1 MIHVNKKFVWFTT
14 YNDCL
19 FIFAPDILFSIWGN
33 IVFKTIIQYA
43 FHSMGFSFSV
53 GGVLIPLIGWFA
65 DSYGLTAT
73 MELLTIVAICAA
85 IFSLFLPKR

>member
-1 MIHVNKKFVWFTT
+1 
-14 YNDCL
+14 
-19 FIFAPDILFSIWGN
+19 
-33 IVFKTIIQYA
+33 
-43 FHSMGFSFSV
+43 MGLSFSV